1 MCNKRLGVLGV
12 VQKSM
17 IIADQL
23 RILGNKR
30 GLYIHT
36 YYVGFQIG
44 FTNGFSNT
52 GNLHTDSSESHSL
65 ITFSK
70 YV

>member
-36 YYVGFQIG
+36 MWDFKSDFQMAFQTLAIC
-44 FTNGFSNT
+44 
-52 GNLHTDSSESHSL
+52 
-65 ITFSK
+65 IQI
-70 YV
+70 